1 MIGDGISAVQTTPI
15 KTGAA
20 VSAPFLPPRSIKPRF
35 GKVRTPTSQLILRA
49 RASDLRARTELSSPG
64 SADFLVHQ
72 HFKSRT
78 PASHFGVWKEY
89 LPGCS
94 EWRAGRE
101 GRSRSGDHPWGRPEQ
116 LVRPGWGLSKSA
128 RPGYAE

>member
-1 MIGDGISAVQTTPI
+1 MPEIGDGISAVQTTTI

-35 GKVRTPTSQLILRA
+35 GKVKTPTFQRVVRA

-64 SADFLVHQ
+64 SVDFLVYQ

-78 PASHFGVWKEY
+78 PASHFGVWKEFI
-89 LPGCS
+89 PGCS
-94 EWRAGRE
+94 EWRGE
-101 GRSRSGDHPWGRPEQ
+101 GRALSIRGPLLGQTR
-116 LVRPGWGLSKSA
+116 VARAPGLGF
-128 RPGYAE
+128 E